1 MKEMIGKDLVIV
13 AGPSASGKSH
23 LIRQLT
29 TKRKNKFRDKV
40 YRQLGI
46 NPQEPRSH
54 ISIGALTKLDS
65 KPGHSRKLIKELIF
79 IHFDITS
86 RHQSDK
92 QHLLKS
98 IANSCRSIK
107 VVTLKTPFDV
117 WHQRMRQRI
126 DGNPTKN
133 PSNIADEIY
142 RLSRFSRYFA
152 KWRYE
157 SIYKKWE
164 KLIKNIDLNG
174 QLIVKNEELPFKPRK
189 KEDYRLD
196 QDHIKR

>member
-98 IANSCRSIK
+98 IANSCKSIK

-126 DGNPTKN
+126 DINPTKN

-142 RLSRFSRYFA
+142 RVSRFSRYFA

-174 QLIVKNEELPFKPRK
+174 QLIVKNEEMPFKPRK
-189 KEDYRLD
+189 KKTID
-196 QDHIKR
+196 

>member
-1 MKEMIGKDLVIV
+1 MIGKDLVIV

-98 IANSCRSIK
+98 IANSCKSIK
-107 VVTLKTPFDV
+107 VVTLKTPFDI

-126 DGNPTKN
+126 DVNPTKN

-142 RLSRFSRYFA
+142 RMSRFSRYFA

-157 SIYKKWE
+157 SIYKSWE

-174 QLIVKNEELPFKPRK
+174 QLIVKNEEMPSKPRK
-189 KEDYRLD
+189 TKVN
-196 QDHIKR
+196 QAKIKPII

>member
-1 MKEMIGKDLVIV
+1 MEEMIGKDLVIV

-29 TKRKNKFRDKV
+29 SKRKNKFRDKV

-126 DGNPTKN
+126 DINPTKN

-164 KLIKNIDLNG
+164 KLIKNIDLDG
-174 QLIVKNEELPFKPRK
+174 QLIVKNEEMPFKPRK
-189 KEDYRLD
+189 KKTID
-196 QDHIKR
+196 

>member
-1 MKEMIGKDLVIV
+1 MAVDQMKEMIGKDLVIV

-46 NPQEPRSH
+46 NPQEKRSH

-98 IANSCRSIK
+98 IAHSCRSIK

-126 DGNPTKN
+126 DVNPTKN

-174 QLIVKNEELPFKPRK
+174 QLIVKNEEMPFKPRK
-189 KEDYRLD
+189 KKTID
-196 QDHIKR
+196 

>member
-1 MKEMIGKDLVIV
+1 MAVDQMEEMIGKDLVIV

-29 TKRKNKFRDKV
+29 SKRKNKFRDKV

-126 DGNPTKN
+126 DVNPTKN

-174 QLIVKNEELPFKPRK
+174 QLIVKNEEMPFKPRK
-189 KEDYRLD
+189 KKTID
-196 QDHIKR
+196 

>member
-1 MKEMIGKDLVIV
+1 MAVDQMKEMIGKDLVIV

-29 TKRKNKFRDKV
+29 SKRKNKFRDKV

-86 RHQSDK
+86 RNQSDK

-126 DGNPTKN
+126 DVNPTKN

-164 KLIKNIDLNG
+164 KLIKNIDLDG
-174 QLIVKNEELPFKPRK
+174 KLIVQNEEMPFKPRK
-189 KEDYRLD
+189 KKTID
-196 QDHIKR
+196 

>member
-1 MKEMIGKDLVIV
+1 MAVDQMEEMIGKDLVIV

-107 VVTLKTPFDV
+107 VVTLKTPFDI

-126 DGNPTKN
+126 EVNPTKN

-152 KWRYE
+152 KRRYD

-164 KLIKNIDLNG
+164 KLIKNIDLDG
-174 QLIVKNEELPFKPRK
+174 KLIVKNEEMPFKSRK
-189 KEDYRLD
+189 KKTID
-196 QDHIKR
+196 

>member
-29 TKRKNKFRDKV
+29 SKRKNKFRDKV

-98 IANSCRSIK
+98 IANSCKSIK

-126 DGNPTKN
+126 DVNPTKN

-164 KLIKNIDLNG
+164 KLIKNIALNG
-174 QLIVKNEELPFKPRK
+174 QLIVKNEEMPFKPRK
-189 KEDYRLD
+189 KKTID
-196 QDHIKR
+196 

>member
-29 TKRKNKFRDKV
+29 TKRKNKFRDKI

-65 KPGHSRKLIKELIF
+65 KPGHSRKLIKDLIF

-86 RHQSDK
+86 RHQNDK

-98 IANSCRSIK
+98 IANSCKSIK

-117 WHQRMRQRI
+117 WHQRMRQRVDI
-126 DGNPTKN
+126 NPTKN

-157 SIYKKWE
+157 SVYKKWD
-164 KLIKNIDLNG
+164 KLIKNINFNR
-174 QLIVKNEELPFKPRK
+174 QLIVKNEEMPFKPRK
-189 KEDYRLD
+189 KKTID
-196 QDHIKR
+196 

>member
-1 MKEMIGKDLVIV
+1 MAVDQMKEMIGKDLVIV

-29 TKRKNKFRDKV
+29 SKRKNKFRDKV

-126 DGNPTKN
+126 DVNPTKN

-174 QLIVKNEELPFKPRK
+174 QLIVKNEEMPFKPRK
-189 KEDYRLD
+189 KKTID
-196 QDHIKR
+196 

>member
-29 TKRKNKFRDKV
+29 TKRKNKLRDKV

-126 DGNPTKN
+126 DINPTKN

-174 QLIVKNEELPFKPRK
+174 QLIVKNEEMPFKPRK
-189 KEDYRLD
+189 KKTID
-196 QDHIKR
+196 

>member
-1 MKEMIGKDLVIV
+1 MEEMIGKDLVIV

-29 TKRKNKFRDKV
+29 TKRKNKLRDKV

-126 DGNPTKN
+126 DVNPTKN

-174 QLIVKNEELPFKPRK
+174 QLIVKNEEMPFKPRK
-189 KEDYRLD
+189 KKTID
-196 QDHIKR
+196 

>member
-1 MKEMIGKDLVIV
+1 MEEMIGKDLVIV

-29 TKRKNKFRDKV
+29 SKRKNKFRDKV

-126 DGNPTKN
+126 EVNPTKN

-142 RLSRFSRYFA
+142 RLSRFSRYLA

-164 KLIKNIDLNG
+164 KLIKNIDLDG
-174 QLIVKNEELPFKPRK
+174 KLIVQNEEMPFKPRK
-189 KEDYRLD
+189 KKTID
-196 QDHIKR
+196 

>member
-1 MKEMIGKDLVIV
+1 MAVDQMEEMIGKDLVIV

-29 TKRKNKFRDKV
+29 SKRKNKFRDKV

-117 WHQRMRQRI
+117 WHQRMQQRI
-126 DGNPTKN
+126 EVNPTKN

-164 KLIKNIDLNG
+164 KLIKNIDLDG
-174 QLIVKNEELPFKPRK
+174 KLIVKNEEMPFKPRK
-189 KEDYRLD
+189 KKTID
-196 QDHIKR
+196 

>member
-1 MKEMIGKDLVIV
+1 MEEMIGKDLVIV

-29 TKRKNKFRDKV
+29 SKRKNKFRDKV

-126 DGNPTKN
+126 EVNPTKN

-174 QLIVKNEELPFKPRK
+174 QLIVKNEEMPFKPRK
-189 KEDYRLD
+189 KKTID
-196 QDHIKR
+196 

>member
-1 MKEMIGKDLVIV
+1 MAVDQMEEMIGKDLVIV

-29 TKRKNKFRDKV
+29 SKRKNKFRDKV

-107 VVTLKTPFDV
+107 VVTLKTPFDI

-126 DGNPTKN
+126 EVNPTKN

-164 KLIKNIDLNG
+164 KLIKNIDLDG
-174 QLIVKNEELPFKPRK
+174 KLIVQNEEMPFKPRK
-189 KEDYRLD
+189 KKTID
-196 QDHIKR
+196 

>member
-29 TKRKNKFRDKV
+29 TKRKNKFRDKI

-46 NPQEPRSH
+46 NLQEPRSH

-65 KPGHSRKLIKELIF
+65 KPGHSRKLIKDLIF

-86 RHQSDK
+86 RHQNDK

-126 DGNPTKN
+126 DINPTKS
-133 PSNIADEIY
+133 PSNIANEIY
-142 RLSRFSRYFA
+142 RLSRFSRHFA

-157 SIYKKWE
+157 SIYKKWD
-164 KLIKNIDLNG
+164 KMIKNIELDA
-174 QLIVKNEELPFKPRK
+174 QLIVKNEEMPFKPRK
-189 KEDYRLD
+189 KKTID
-196 QDHIKR
+196 

>member
-1 MKEMIGKDLVIV
+1 MIGKDLVIV

-126 DGNPTKN
+126 DVNPTKN

-174 QLIVKNEELPFKPRK
+174 QLIVKNEEMPFKPRK
-189 KEDYRLD
+189 KKTID
-196 QDHIKR
+196 

>member
-1 MKEMIGKDLVIV
+1 MKEMRGKDLVIV

-29 TKRKNKFRDKV
+29 SKRKNKFRDKV
-40 YRQLGI
+40 YYQLGI

-126 DGNPTKN
+126 EVNPTKN

-164 KLIKNIDLNG
+164 KLIKNVDLNG
-174 QLIVKNEELPFKPRK
+174 QLIVKNEEMPFKPRK
-189 KEDYRLD
+189 KKTID
-196 QDHIKR
+196 

>member
-46 NPQEPRSH
+46 NPREPRSH

-98 IANSCRSIK
+98 IANSCKSIK

-126 DGNPTKN
+126 DVNPTKN

-164 KLIKNIDLNG
+164 KLIRNIDLNG
-174 QLIVKNEELPFKPRK
+174 QLIVKNEEMPFKPRK
-189 KEDYRLD
+189 KKTID
-196 QDHIKR
+196 

>member
-1 MKEMIGKDLVIV
+1 MAVDQMEEMIGKDLVIV

-29 TKRKNKFRDKV
+29 SKRKNKFRDKV

-107 VVTLKTPFDV
+107 VVTLKTPFDI

-126 DGNPTKN
+126 EVNPTKN

-174 QLIVKNEELPFKPRK
+174 QLIVKNEEMPFKPRK
-189 KEDYRLD
+189 KKTID
-196 QDHIKR
+196 

>member
-29 TKRKNKFRDKV
+29 TKRKNKFRDKI

-126 DGNPTKN
+126 EVNPTKN

-142 RLSRFSRYFA
+142 RLSQFSRYFA

-157 SIYKKWE
+157 LIYKKWD
-164 KLIKNIDLNG
+164 KLIKNIDLDG
-174 QLIVKNEELPFKPRK
+174 QLIVKNEEMPFKPRK
-189 KEDYRLD
+189 KKTID
-196 QDHIKR
+196 

>member
-1 MKEMIGKDLVIV
+1 MAVDQMEEMIGKDLVIV

-29 TKRKNKFRDKV
+29 SKRKNKFRDKV

-126 DGNPTKN
+126 EVNPTKN

-174 QLIVKNEELPFKPRK
+174 QLIVKNEEMPFKPRK
-189 KEDYRLD
+189 KKTID
-196 QDHIKR
+196 

>member
-1 MKEMIGKDLVIV
+1 MEEMIGKDLVIV

-29 TKRKNKFRDKV
+29 SKRKNKFRDKV

-126 DGNPTKN
+126 DVNPTKN

-157 SIYKKWE
+157 SIYKKWD
-164 KLIKNIDLNG
+164 KLIKNIDLDA
-174 QLIVKNEELPFKPRK
+174 QLILKNGETPFNPRK
-189 KEDYRLD
+189 KKAID
-196 QDHIKR
+196 

>member
-1 MKEMIGKDLVIV
+1 MEEMIGKDLVIV

-29 TKRKNKFRDKV
+29 SKRKNKFRDKV

-46 NPQEPRSH
+46 NPQESRSH

-126 DGNPTKN
+126 EVNPTKN

-174 QLIVKNEELPFKPRK
+174 QLIVKNEEMPFKPRK
-189 KEDYRLD
+189 KKTID
-196 QDHIKR
+196 

>member
-29 TKRKNKFRDKV
+29 SKRKNKFRDKV

-126 DGNPTKN
+126 DVNPTKN

-164 KLIKNIDLNG
+164 KLIKNIDLDG
-174 QLIVKNEELPFKPRK
+174 KLIVQNEEMPFKPRK
-189 KEDYRLD
+189 KKTID
-196 QDHIKR
+196 

>member
-1 MKEMIGKDLVIV
+1 MTVDQMKEMIGKDLVIV

-40 YRQLGI
+40 YCQLGI

-65 KPGHSRKLIKELIF
+65 KPGHSRKLIKDLIF

-126 DGNPTKN
+126 DVNPTKN

-152 KWRYE
+152 KLRYE
-157 SIYKKWE
+157 SIYKKWD
-164 KLIKNIDLNG
+164 KLIKNIDLDG
-174 QLIVKNEELPFKPRK
+174 QLIVKNKEMPYKPRK
-189 KEDYRLD
+189 KKNID
-196 QDHIKR
+196 

>member
-29 TKRKNKFRDKV
+29 TKRKNKLRDKV

-126 DGNPTKN
+126 DVNPTKN

-174 QLIVKNEELPFKPRK
+174 QLIVKNEEMPFKPRK
-189 KEDYRLD
+189 KKTID
-196 QDHIKR
+196 

>member
-29 TKRKNKFRDKV
+29 SKRKNKFRDKV

-65 KPGHSRKLIKELIF
+65 KPEHSRKLIKELIF

-126 DGNPTKN
+126 EVNPTKN

-142 RLSRFSRYFA
+142 RLSQFSRYFA

-164 KLIKNIDLNG
+164 KLIKNIDLDG
-174 QLIVKNEELPFKPRK
+174 KLIVKSEEMPFKPRK
-189 KEDYRLD
+189 KKTID
-196 QDHIKR
+196 

>member
-29 TKRKNKFRDKV
+29 SKRKNKFRDKV

-92 QHLLKS
+92 QHLLQS
-98 IANSCRSIK
+98 IAHSCKSIK

-126 DGNPTKN
+126 DVNPTKN

-152 KWRYE
+152 RWRYE

-164 KLIKNIDLNG
+164 KLIKNINLDG
-174 QLIVKNEELPFKPRK
+174 QLIVKNEEMPFKPRK
-189 KEDYRLD
+189 KKTID
-196 QDHIKR
+196 

>member
-29 TKRKNKFRDKV
+29 SKRKNKFRDKV

-126 DGNPTKN
+126 DINPTKN

-142 RLSRFSRYFA
+142 RLSQFSRYFA

-174 QLIVKNEELPFKPRK
+174 QLIVKNEEMPFKPRK
-189 KEDYRLD
+189 KKTID
-196 QDHIKR
+196 

>member
-46 NPQEPRSH
+46 NPQEGRSH

-65 KPGHSRKLIKELIF
+65 KPGHSRKLIKDLIF

-92 QHLLKS
+92 QHLLQS
-98 IANSCRSIK
+98 IAHSCKSIK

-126 DGNPTKN
+126 DVNPTKN

-152 KWRYE
+152 RWRYE

-164 KLIKNIDLNG
+164 KLIKNINLDG
-174 QLIVKNEELPFKPRK
+174 QLIVKNEEMPFKPRK
-189 KEDYRLD
+189 KKTID
-196 QDHIKR
+196 

>member
-1 MKEMIGKDLVIV
+1 VDQMKEMIGKDLVIV

-40 YRQLGI
+40 YRQLDI

-98 IANSCRSIK
+98 IANSCKSIK

-126 DGNPTKN
+126 DVNPTKN

-174 QLIVKNEELPFKPRK
+174 QLIVKNEEMPFKPRK
-189 KEDYRLD
+189 KKTID
-196 QDHIKR
+196 